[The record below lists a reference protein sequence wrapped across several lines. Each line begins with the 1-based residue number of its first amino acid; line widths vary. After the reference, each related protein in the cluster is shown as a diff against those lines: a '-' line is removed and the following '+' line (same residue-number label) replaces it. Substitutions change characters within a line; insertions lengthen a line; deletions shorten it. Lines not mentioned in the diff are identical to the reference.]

1 MKKLLLLLFALT
13 ITLGVHATEY
23 KWEKD
28 KNISGSTAAQF
39 NLSLNSVNWTVDHES
54 HTSSRSC
61 QKDGNV
67 PYSFNFGS
75 ATSPSKSVIFS
86 AGEPFAGK
94 KIVSVTV
101 NVKKHSNA
109 QTTFSV
115 KLGNEAIG
123 TPQNLATSF
132 GDLKVEV
139 NKALA
144 STDKLQLIF
153 ENSNSAA
160 KKGNGN
166 GCMYIHGITVVYED
180 ITTSEPVEFEAEF
193 DAVNVEAGQEF
204 TVAPKNQTAPA
215 ITYSIT
221 KNEGNI
227 IEAIDE
233 DNGKFKALAKGDA
246 EITASWEGNDQW
258 TAGSAT
264 IAVTVSAA
272 LKPVTITPSAETITI
287 DLANSETAANP
298 FTVDPEGLALSYE
311 SSAPEVVEVAA
322 DGTLT
327 AKATGTAVVTASFAG
342 NDEYRNA
349 EAKVN
354 VNVINSNAL
363 YTDINIENLINRDGD
378 TGNSYAIERTYTDN
392 QGISY
397 LGHYNSNNGMQFNQ
411 GNSTDNGVI
420 VSANPNKYKI
430 ESIEFTFAPGS
441 RDNALTLYASNKA
454 FNAVEETSEVL
465 ISDNIKKGTDNKVTV
480 SFAQK
485 DYCYFSMMAPS
496 MLTLSNIRV
505 NWVGQKAEKPS
516 TPDVIYD
523 SENNK
528 FIINVDHGYHI
539 HHYLEINNTPA
550 LATFAEAEPAWNKVE
565 NHTHTVI
572 PERALEAGECYDL
585 NVRAVDPEDPTNI
598 AGNFIRVTSAGVVT
612 GIEDVNID
620 ENAKDERA
628 FDIYGRAVS
637 DDYKGLVIKG
647 GKKYIRR

>member
-1 MKKLLLLLFALT
+1 MKKLLLLFTLLLLCTPLIKAADIVETFESFTDAKKTWLPSSANTSVTECTST
-13 ITLGVHATEY
+13 ITNLKWNVSNVWAAKASGKIYMTFKKGVGAYMETTPGIKCSEIKVSINSAGSNGGMDLYAVINGEDVAIAHKDAT
-23 KWEKD
+23 
-28 KNISGSTAAQF
+28 SGG
-39 NLSLNSVNWTVDHES
+39 E
-54 HTSSRSC
+54 
-61 QKDGNV
+61 
-67 PYSFNFGS
+67 YSFPID
-75 ATSPSKSVIFS
+75 ATYQTANTTFKIKNTQKTGQTTGNQISVKSITFVEAAS
-86 AGEPFAGK
+86 GEPD
-94 KIVSVTV
+94 V
-101 NVKKHSNA
+101 
-109 QTTFSV
+109 
-115 KLGNEAIG
+115 
-123 TPQNLATSF
+123 
-132 GDLKVEV
+132 
-139 NKALA
+139 
-144 STDKLQLIF
+144 
-153 ENSNSAA
+153 
-160 KKGNGN
+160 
-166 GCMYIHGITVVYED
+166 
-180 ITTSEPVEFEAEF
+180 FEAEF

-233 DNGKFKALAKGDA
+233 DNGKFKALTKGTA

-378 TGNSYAIERTYTDN
+378 TGNGYAIERTYTDN

-430 ESIEFTFAPGS
+430 ESIEFTFATGS
-441 RDNALTLYASNKA
+441 RDNALTIYASNKA

-565 NHTHTVI
+565 NHTYTLT

-585 NVRAVDPEDPTNI
+585 NVRAVDPEDETNI

-612 GIEDVNID
+612 GIEDINID
-620 ENAKDERA
+620 ENANYEQA

>member
-1 MKKLLLLLFALT
+1 MKKLLLLFTLLLLCTPLIKAADIVETFESFTDAKKTWLPSSANTSVTECTST
-13 ITLGVHATEY
+13 ITNLKWNVSNVWAAKASGKIYMTFKKGVGAYMETTPGIKCSEIKVSINSAGSNGGMDLYAVINGEDVAIAHKDAT
-23 KWEKD
+23 
-28 KNISGSTAAQF
+28 SGG
-39 NLSLNSVNWTVDHES
+39 E
-54 HTSSRSC
+54 
-61 QKDGNV
+61 
-67 PYSFNFGS
+67 YSFPID
-75 ATSPSKSVIFS
+75 ATYQTANTTFKIKNTQKTGQTTGNQISVKSITFVEAAS
-86 AGEPFAGK
+86 GEPD
-94 KIVSVTV
+94 V
-101 NVKKHSNA
+101 
-109 QTTFSV
+109 
-115 KLGNEAIG
+115 
-123 TPQNLATSF
+123 
-132 GDLKVEV
+132 
-139 NKALA
+139 
-144 STDKLQLIF
+144 
-153 ENSNSAA
+153 
-160 KKGNGN
+160 
-166 GCMYIHGITVVYED
+166 
-180 ITTSEPVEFEAEF
+180 FEAEF

-233 DNGKFKALAKGDA
+233 DNGKFKALTKGTA

-378 TGNSYAIERTYTDN
+378 TGNGYAIERTYTDN

-441 RDNALTLYASNKA
+441 RDNALTIYASNKA

-565 NHTHTVI
+565 NHTYTLT

-585 NVRAVDPEDPTNI
+585 NVRAVDPEDETNI

-612 GIEDVNID
+612 GIEDINID
-620 ENAKDERA
+620 ENANDEQA